1 MMQEK
6 EGGPADAAD
15 ANAALVFFFFFF
27 FPLSPVISLLLL
39 NVQLERGF
47 LGKVPADG
55 L

>member
-1 MMQEK
+1 MVLQC
-6 EGGPADAAD
+6 

-27 FPLSPVISLLLL
+27 PLSPVIRLLLL